1 MPEVASPHTVE
12 LLSMHV
18 SSGLET
24 HTQNILFRA
33 FLVQLHIAARGWK
46 RRKNKLAFCMRS
58 EELEISGNLLKM
70 TRLRIGKSSIVFS
83 WWENQES
90 PL

>member
-33 FLVQLHIAARGWK
+33 FLVQLHIAAE
-46 RRKNKLAFCMRS
+46 A
-58 EELEISGNLLKM
+58 
-70 TRLRIGKSSIVFS
+70 GKGGKINWLFA
-83 WWENQES
+83 
-90 PL
+90 

>member
-24 HTQNILFRA
+24 HTKYPLQ
-33 FLVQLHIAARGWK
+33 
-46 RRKNKLAFCMRS
+46 S
-58 EELEISGNLLKM
+58 ISGAIAHCSK
-70 TRLRIGKSSIVFS
+70 RLEK
-83 WWENQES
+83 EEK
-90 PL
+90 